1 MFKLEVDESITLRL
15 LEPSDAKE
23 LFKVMDQSRS
33 SLRRWLPWVETN
45 ETWKDTRMFI
55 EISLRQLERDESR
68 QMGIFFQEKLVGVIG
83 YYHIDRDNRTVS
95 IGYWLGENYRG
106 RGIMTRAC
114 RSMVNAAFYEQGFN
128 RVEIRCAAGNEA
140 SKGIPKRLGFVY
152 EGRARQGQRLYN
164 QFVDLE
170 IYSALAKEWVEVVK
184 Y

>member
-1 MFKLEVDESITLRL
+1 MFQLEVDESITLRL

-33 SLRRWLPWVETN
+33 SLSRWLPWVNTN

-55 EISLRQLERDESR
+55 DISLRQLERDESM
-68 QMGIFFQEKLVGVIG
+68 QMGIWFQDKLVGVIG
-83 YYHIDRDNRTVS
+83 FYHIDRDNRTVA
-95 IGYWLGENYRG
+95 IGYWLGEKYWG

-114 RSMVNAAFYEQGFN
+114 RTMVNAAFYEQGFN
-128 RVEIRCAAGNEA
+128 RVEIRCATGNEA

-152 EGRARQGQRLYN
+152 EGQERQGQRIHN

-170 IYSALAKEWVEVVK
+170 IYSVLAKEWVEVVK
-184 Y
+184 